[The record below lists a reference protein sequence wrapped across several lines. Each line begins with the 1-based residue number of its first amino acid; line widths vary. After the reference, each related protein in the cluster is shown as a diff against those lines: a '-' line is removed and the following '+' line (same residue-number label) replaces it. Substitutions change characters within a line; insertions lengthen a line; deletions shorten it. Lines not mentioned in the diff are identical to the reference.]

1 MKTEPVHIA
10 LVSSAQAIA
19 WSQTVVPEL
28 LDRPPDS
35 HGRYPRPLGAQ
46 RLPDHPQEQI
56 DA

>member
-19 WSQTVVPEL
+19 WPQTVVPEL